1 MKIEVRNLKH
11 SASLSEETYAYT
23 AIIYVDGKPA
33 FHASNHGHGGEDMY
47 RPIAPFTYDDE
58 KRVNEWLKANHQKI
72 DNPYGE
78 PFEPD
83 LELVVGDLIT
93 AQLVQKRLDGML
105 KRKLVVLVE
114 DKGQPALATY
124 PAKFKPTPEN
134 IAKLKARGEKVVN
147 GDAALR
153 EKALALV

>member
-1 MKIEVRNLKH
+1 MKIEIRNLKH
-11 SASLSEETYAYT
+11 SPSLSEETYAYT
-23 AIIYVDGKPA
+23 ATIYIDGKPA
-33 FHASNHGHGGEDMY
+33 FHASNHGQGGADMY

-58 KRVNEWLKANHQKI
+58 KRVNEWLKANHPKI

-83 LELVVGDLIT
+83 LELVVGGLIT
-93 AQLVQKRLDGML
+93 DQIAKKRLDGML

-114 DKGQPALATY
+114 DNGQPALATY
-124 PAKFKPTPEN
+124 PTKFKPTAEN

-147 GDAALR
+147 GDEALR